1 MSASATVQQIDDLY
15 SRITEE
21 TNARFEEGANNL
33 REISATVI
41 RELASIRQELQ
52 RTQVGI
58 QEDIVRRI
66 ELVGLEIDRRIGE
79 KGSVSGREKL
89 LMSDPRNKNIESFN
103 GHKAEDT
110 KNFRH
115 WRTKVFNYIERFAPG
130 AKTILIKCVCDEEFD
145 FDTEIAK
152 VPQWDSRYTE
162 EVMRHELKVF
172 LTDHLGEKASEI
184 IENEDEDGFEMW
196 RVLSQH
202 FEPKARMSLPS
213 MKTKIN
219 DMIRETATSYERLE
233 ELIREM
239 DKRIRAYKER
249 GGKYDEDDSADVIY
263 SMMDDALKKD
273 ARRCKVVGD
282 AGALRDH
289 VRDEAAESRESGG
302 HKKKPDRN
310 AMDIGAVNDK
320 EQDKAKE
327 ETAAAATIQ
336 PGSDGAISKLAPDQ
350 CKLCLGTGHWSN
362 ECPFNKGNGNKGKGK
377 GKGKF
382 GWSKG
387 KGDKGKGKGKGKFG
401 WNKGSGKGKGVY
413 GIEDSQRWY
422 SGDEQWTGLSDDW
435 WSGGSSEPSRG
446 FYAITRGPPAGRLS
460 MLCNS
465 RARPVEAVNPFA
477 RIFGSDSWADEDDSE
492 AKSEQGASESIDSG
506 IVSLV
511 DGSGCFEVSGDRA
524 DEGATIHVGDTES
537 GGGVLDFC

>member
-33 REISATVI
+33 QEINATVI

-184 IENEDEDGFEMW
+184 IENEDEDGFG
-196 RVLSQH
+196 
-202 FEPKARMSLPS
+202 SLP
-213 MKTKIN
+213 
-219 DMIRETATSYERLE
+219 
-233 ELIREM
+233 
-239 DKRIRAYKER
+239 
-249 GGKYDEDDSADVIY
+249 DSPA
-263 SMMDDALKKD
+263 STLK
-273 ARRCKVVGD
+273 
-282 AGALRDH
+282 
-289 VRDEAAESRESGG
+289 
-302 HKKKPDRN
+302 
-310 AMDIGAVNDK
+310 
-320 EQDKAKE
+320 Q
-327 ETAAAATIQ
+327 
-336 PGSDGAISKLAPDQ
+336 
-350 CKLCLGTGHWSN
+350 
-362 ECPFNKGNGNKGKGK
+362 
-377 GKGKF
+377 
-382 GWSKG
+382 
-387 KGDKGKGKGKGKFG
+387 
-401 WNKGSGKGKGVY
+401 
-413 GIEDSQRWY
+413 
-422 SGDEQWTGLSDDW
+422 
-435 WSGGSSEPSRG
+435 
-446 FYAITRGPPAGRLS
+446 
-460 MLCNS
+460 
-465 RARPVEAVNPFA
+465 
-477 RIFGSDSWADEDDSE
+477 
-492 AKSEQGASESIDSG
+492 
-506 IVSLV
+506 
-511 DGSGCFEVSGDRA
+511 EVSGTGPRPK
-524 DEGATIHVGDTES
+524 S
-537 GGGVLDFC
+537 GRRRLTTFQGMAAGLELLDIAAAQTQSQVTKPQPHGGRRRLSARP